1 MLQPPPYFRPG
12 GPYEIGLSENGTDG
26 SKGMAISIEHG
37 GARHPIASIDKPTWQ
52 ADDFNAGLKM
62 DGRAVLDFMQTE
74 IPTCVKNCLNKNQ
87 LNESDVDQ
95 FIFHQASKY
104 MLELLIRRMGLPE
117 SKVPRSSRRGKYRV
131 IFNTH
136 CTRAPIKQ
144 RRPWKKH
151 SSLWIWGGVVLGC
164 KRDQEEFL
172 TQEKL

>member
-1 MLQPPPYFRPG
+1 
-12 GPYEIGLSENGTDG
+12 
-26 SKGMAISIEHG
+26 MAISIEHG

-104 MLELLIRRMGLPE
+104 MLELLIRRMGLPR
-117 SKVPRSSRRGKYRV
+117 SKVPIEVHDVGNTVSSS
-131 IFNTH
+131 I
-136 CTRAPIKQ
+136 PIALERQLNK
-144 RRPWKKH
+144 
-151 SSLWIWGGVVLGC
+151 GVLGKNILVC
-164 KRDQEEFL
+164 GFGVGLSWAANVIKRNS
-172 TQEKL
+172 